1 MASTASSS
9 TAPPTPQGDEF
20 PYLTQLERRIGR
32 LLDLVSV
39 LKQERQRLERENAVL
54 LQEQDTALRDKKL
67 ALDEKTHV
75 IRELSETRAT
85 LAVTEAVANEAKLAL
100 SQGIHPVE
108 IEKARAEAHAAKRQ
122 TDEAQRHAE
131 ESQRHADE
139 AQAAARKWA
148 EQVELSK
155 AEVSRL
161 NDAIGRL
168 KIERQQVRER
178 IEKVLGQ
185 MDALNAPSHG

>member
-9 TAPPTPQGDEF
+9 TAPPTSHGDEF

-32 LLDLVSV
+32 LLDLVAV

-54 LQEQDTALRDKKL
+54 LQEQDVALRDKKL
-67 ALDEKTHV
+67 ALEEKSKV
-75 IRELSETRAT
+75 IKELAETRAE
-85 LAVTEAVANEAKLAL
+85 LAVSEAVANEAKVSLA
-100 SQGIHPVE
+100 QGVSPSEV
-108 IEKARAEAHAAKRQ
+108 EKARAEAQA
-122 TDEAQRHAE
+122 AQR
-131 ESQRHADE
+131 QADE

-148 EQVELSK
+148 EQVELAK

-161 NDAIGRL
+161 NDAVGRL

-185 MDALNAPSHG
+185 MDALPANG

>member
-67 ALDEKTHV
+67 ALDEKSHV

-85 LAVTEAVANEAKLAL
+85 LAVTEAVANEAKVAL
-100 SQGIHPVE
+100 SQGVSPSE
-108 IEKARAEAHAAKRQ
+108 IEKARAEAHSAHREAEGAKRQ
-122 TDEAQRHAE
+122 AE
-131 ESQRHADE
+131 E